1 MSTSHDLHKPLQTEI
16 DGDKVPRRL
25 WVFLVLSLAMLSLQY
40 PFGIL
45 RLHMALDVVVFALLV
60 HSVVIL
66 VDVLCVVWLGNG
78 HIRAREMLGY
88 FIPTE
93 GRGLP
98 QLITL
103 VACIGAM
110 VAATTLHGLGNS
122 TSYWRQ

>member
-1 MSTSHDLHKPLQTEI
+1 MSTSHDLRKPLQTEI
-16 DGDKVPRRL
+16 DGGKVPRRL
-25 WVFLVLSLAMLSLQY
+25 WVFLVLGLAMLSLQY

-45 RLHMALDVVVFALLV
+45 RLHGALDVAVFALLV
-60 HSVVIL
+60 HSMVML
-66 VDVLCVVWLGNG
+66 VDVLCVVCRGNG
-78 HIRAREMLGY
+78 RVWARGMLGY
-88 FIPTE
+88 FIPVE

-110 VAATTLHGLGNS
+110 AAATKLHNLGSS